1 MTQENPNML
10 QVVQNR
16 LKNTLQNLEQALDP
30 LSEPLLQAAGAILH
44 AVLNGQKILVCGA
57 RERAH
62 LAAYFARLMVG
73 QFEHDRPGLPVVALQ
88 EFPGGHEPYAK
99 AIRALG
105 TQNDV
110 LLAIARHDADGLQP
124 AVTAAHERG
133 MGVVLLTSGSREML
147 SPSMSSNDSLLCIES
162 SHPGTVHE
170 AQLIIIHTLCD
181 LIDRQLLGLET

>member
-1 MTQENPNML
+1 ML
-10 QVVQNR
+10 HVVQNR
-16 LKNTLQNLEQALDP
+16 LTNTLQNLEQALTP
-30 LSEPLLQAAGAILH
+30 LSEPLLQAAGSILH
-44 AVLNGQKILVCGA
+44 AVLSGQKILVCGA

-124 AVTAAHERG
+124 AITAAHERG
-133 MGVVLLTSGSREML
+133 MGVVLMTSGSTEIL
-147 SPSMSSNDSLLCIES
+147 LPNMSSSDSLLCIES

-170 AQLIIIHTLCD
+170 AQLILIHTLCD